1 MPSPFRLRP
10 SAVMMNLALAA
21 LASGQAH
28 ADQPSQDLAKTSPQV
43 LALDEVVVTAAGY
56 EQSVEQ
62 APASIT
68 VITGEELRKKSFH
81 DLTDALRD
89 VEGVTVNGSANETD
103 ISIRGMPADYTLI
116 LVDGKRQSARESR
129 VNGNRGYEQS
139 FVPPAEAIERI
150 EVVRGPMSSLYG
162 SDAIGG
168 VINIITRK
176 VTPEWGGSVTYDYSA
191 RQHSDQG
198 NARQTQF
205 YLNGPLIADTLG
217 LQAWGRYLDRQA
229 DDDVEITNGYT
240 KADHKDITAR
250 LAYTPTVDHDILIE
264 GGATR
269 LKNGD
274 GLSPNWATREQ
285 ENNRDHLSLSH
296 QGRWGWATSDV
307 SLAWEKSSRE
317 GLATESQADVLGR
330 KPTVENTVLDAKL
343 VMPTERNITTTGLQW
358 NDTRVTDWNQALGD
372 RKNYEYSVVQKALF
386 AENEWSVTDTF
397 ALTTGLRMD
406 HHEQYGVHFS
416 PRLYG
421 VWNATDEWTFK
432 GGVARG
438 FKAPE
443 LRAVIEDYAVLRRN
457 TFAMLGNPDLKP
469 ETSTNYELSALWSNR
484 DNLSAGATVFY
495 NDFKDKLSTVTTTE
509 RYNGFIVMERVNVD
523 KAVIQGVE
531 LNGRWDVTDTV
542 AIKGNFT
549 YTDSEQK
556 SGANAGAPLALTP
569 ERKANVRADWQ
580 FSDRLDLY
588 AAINYYGKEYGSTL
602 TEEPA
607 PAYTTGDLG
616 GSYEFSKHLSFNA
629 ALQNV
634 TDKRLDDE
642 TYGNV
647 NYGRTLW
654 ASTTVRF

>member
-1 MPSPFRLRP
+1 MHSPLRLRP
-10 SAVMMNLALAA
+10 VAVMVNVALAC
-21 LASGQAH
+21 LVSGQVYA
-28 ADQPSQDLAKTSPQV
+28 AEPVIESANV
-43 LALDEVVVTAAGY
+43 LSLDDVVVTAAGF
-56 EQSVEQ
+56 EQNLED
-62 APASIT
+62 APASMT
-68 VITGEELRKKSFH
+68 VITGDELRKRSFR
-81 DLTDALRD
+81 DLTDAVRD
-89 VEGVTVNGSANETD
+89 VEGVTVNGGANETD

-129 VNGNRGYEQS
+129 VNGNSGYEQS
-139 FVPPAEAIERI
+139 FIPPAEAIERI

-176 VTPEWGGSVTYDYSA
+176 VTPEWGGSITYDYSA

-205 YLNGPLIADTLG
+205 FLGGPLKTDLLG
-217 LQAWGRYLDRQA
+217 LQVWGRYLDRQA
-229 DDDVEITNGYT
+229 DDDIEQTNGFS
-240 KADHKDITAR
+240 KADHRDMTAR
-250 LAYTPTVDHDILIE
+250 LSITPTVDHDILLE
-264 GGATR
+264 AGATR

-274 GLSPNWATREQ
+274 GLSANWATREQ
-285 ENNRDHLSLSH
+285 ENNRDHWSISH

-307 SLAWEKSSRE
+307 SLAHEKSSRE
-317 GLATESQADVLGR
+317 GKASAAQTDVLGR

-358 NDTRVTDWNQALGD
+358 NDTTVTDWNQGLGD
-372 RKNYEYSVVQKALF
+372 RKDYEFSVVQKALF

-406 HHEQYGVHFS
+406 HHEEYGVHFS
-416 PRLYG
+416 PRIYG
-421 VWNATDEWTFK
+421 VWRATDDWTFK

-443 LRAVIEDYAVLRRN
+443 VRAVVPGYSYLRRN
-457 TFAMLGNPDLKP
+457 TFVMFGNPDLKP

-484 DNLSAGATVFY
+484 NDLSAGATVFY
-495 NDFKDKLSTVTTTE
+495 NDFQDKLSTVTTTE
-509 RYNGFIVMERVNVD
+509 RWNGFIVMDRVNVD
-523 KAVIQGVE
+523 KAVIKGIE
-531 LNGRWDVTDTV
+531 LNGRWDITPDVSL
-542 AIKGNFT
+542 KGNYT

-569 ERKANVRADWQ
+569 ERKANLRAEWNVN
-580 FSDRLDLY
+580 DRTQLWT
-588 AAINYYGKEYGSTL
+588 ATNYYGKEYGNTVND
-602 TEEPA
+602 EPS
-607 PAYTTGDLG
+607 PAYTTADLG
-616 GSYEFSKHLSFNA
+616 GSYELTKNVSFNA
-629 ALQNV
+629 ALYNI

-642 TYGNV
+642 TYGTV

>member
-1 MPSPFRLRP
+1 MHSPLRLRP
-10 SAVMMNLALAA
+10 VAVMVNVALAC
-21 LASGQAH
+21 LAS
-28 ADQPSQDLAKTSPQV
+28 SQVYAAEPVIESANV
-43 LALDEVVVTAAGY
+43 LSLDDVVVTAAGF
-56 EQSVEQ
+56 EQNLED
-62 APASIT
+62 APASMT
-68 VITGEELRKKSFH
+68 VITGDELRKRSFR
-81 DLTDALRD
+81 DLTDAVRD
-89 VEGVTVNGSANETD
+89 VEGVTVNGGANETD

-129 VNGNRGYEQS
+129 VNGNSGYEQS
-139 FVPPAEAIERI
+139 FIPPAEAIERI

-176 VTPEWGGSVTYDYSA
+176 VTPEWGGSITYDYSA

-205 YLNGPLIADTLG
+205 FLGGPLKTDLLG
-217 LQAWGRYLDRQA
+217 LQVWGRYLDRQA
-229 DDDVEITNGYT
+229 DDDIEQTNGFS
-240 KADHKDITAR
+240 KADHRDMTAR
-250 LAYTPTVDHDILIE
+250 LSITPTVDHDILLE
-264 GGATR
+264 AGATR

-274 GLSPNWATREQ
+274 GLSANWATREQ
-285 ENNRDHLSLSH
+285 ENNRDHWSISH

-307 SLAWEKSSRE
+307 SLAHEKSSRE
-317 GLATESQADVLGR
+317 GKASAAQTDVLGR

-358 NDTRVTDWNQALGD
+358 NDTTVTDWNQGLGD
-372 RKNYEYSVVQKALF
+372 RKDYEFSVVQKALF

-406 HHEQYGVHFS
+406 HHEEYGVHFS
-416 PRLYG
+416 PRIYG
-421 VWNATDEWTFK
+421 VWRATDEWTFK

-443 LRAVIEDYAVLRRN
+443 VRAVVPGYSYLRRN
-457 TFAMLGNPDLKP
+457 TFVMFGNPDLKP

-484 DNLSAGATVFY
+484 NDLSAGATVFY
-495 NDFKDKLSTVTTTE
+495 NDFQDKLSTVTTTE
-509 RYNGFIVMERVNVD
+509 RWNGFIVMDRVNVD
-523 KAVIQGVE
+523 KAVIKGIE
-531 LNGRWDVTDTV
+531 LNGRWDITPDV
-542 AIKGNFT
+542 ALKGNFT

-569 ERKANVRADWQ
+569 ERKANLRAEWNVN
-580 FSDRLDLY
+580 DRTQLWT
-588 AAINYYGKEYGSTL
+588 ATNYYGKEYGNTVND
-602 TEEPA
+602 EPS
-607 PAYTTGDLG
+607 PAYTTADLG
-616 GSYEFSKHLSFNA
+616 GSYELTKNVSFNA
-629 ALQNV
+629 ALYNI

-642 TYGNV
+642 TYGTV

>member
-1 MPSPFRLRP
+1 MHSPLRLRLV
-10 SAVMMNLALAA
+10 AVMVNVALAC
-21 LASGQAH
+21 LASGQVYA
-28 ADQPSQDLAKTSPQV
+28 AEPVIESANV
-43 LALDEVVVTAAGY
+43 LSLDDVVVTAAGF
-56 EQSVEQ
+56 EQNLED
-62 APASIT
+62 APASMT
-68 VITGEELRKKSFH
+68 VITGDELRKRSFR
-81 DLTDALRD
+81 DLTDAVRD
-89 VEGVTVNGSANETD
+89 VEGVTVNGGANETD

-129 VNGNRGYEQS
+129 VNGNSGYEQS
-139 FVPPAEAIERI
+139 FIPPAEAIERI

-176 VTPEWGGSVTYDYSA
+176 VTPEWGGSITYDYSA

-205 YLNGPLIADTLG
+205 FLGGPLKTDLLG
-217 LQAWGRYLDRQA
+217 LQVWGRYLDRQA
-229 DDDVEITNGYT
+229 DDDIEQTNGFS
-240 KADHKDITAR
+240 KADHRDMTAR
-250 LAYTPTVDHDILIE
+250 LSITPTVDHDILLE
-264 GGATR
+264 AGATR

-274 GLSPNWATREQ
+274 GLSANWATREQ
-285 ENNRDHLSLSH
+285 ENNRDHWSISH

-307 SLAWEKSSRE
+307 SLAHEKSSRE
-317 GLATESQADVLGR
+317 GKASAAQTDVLGR

-358 NDTRVTDWNQALGD
+358 NDTTVTDWNQGLGD
-372 RKNYEYSVVQKALF
+372 RKDYEFSVVQKALF

-406 HHEQYGVHFS
+406 HHEEYGVHFS
-416 PRLYG
+416 PRIYG
-421 VWNATDEWTFK
+421 VWRATDDWTFK

-443 LRAVIEDYAVLRRN
+443 VRAVVPGYSYLRRN
-457 TFAMLGNPDLKP
+457 TFVMFGNPDLKP

-484 DNLSAGATVFY
+484 NDLSAGATVFY
-495 NDFKDKLSTVTTTE
+495 NDFQDKLSTVTTTE
-509 RYNGFIVMERVNVD
+509 RWNGFIVMDRVNVD
-523 KAVIQGVE
+523 KAVIKGIE
-531 LNGRWDVTDTV
+531 LNGRWDITPDV
-542 AIKGNFT
+542 ALKGNFT

-569 ERKANVRADWQ
+569 ERKANLRAEWNVN
-580 FSDRLDLY
+580 DRTQLWT
-588 AAINYYGKEYGSTL
+588 ATNYYGKEYGNTVND
-602 TEEPA
+602 EPS
-607 PAYTTGDLG
+607 PAYTTADLG
-616 GSYEFSKHLSFNA
+616 GSYELTKNVSFNA
-629 ALQNV
+629 ALYNI

-642 TYGNV
+642 TYGTV